1 MTLKIATFNVNSV
14 KSRIPV
20 LAEWFR
26 AKGAPDVLCL
36 QETKCVDADFPTDFF
51 EDYYEHCNFRGMK
64 SYNGVAIL
72 SKRAPD
78 EISFGLGDGDETPFG
93 PNDDADAKRR
103 EAEPARVALVRFGE
117 LFVLNTYIP
126 QGGQEKVDKDYKN
139 KNKNHDYKYKLR
151 FLARVRDLL
160 ERSCT
165 PDNLVVWVGDLNVA
179 PTDIDVANPKNKK
192 NHVCFHEDVKKA
204 LASAMEWGLV
214 DIFREHLPNEGE
226 YTFWDYRIKDSLS
239 RNIGWRIDHVL
250 GTKKAASLCRSVRVE
265 RELRALEK
273 PSDHTA
279 VTAEFDIEP

>member
-51 EDYYEHCNFRGMK
+51 EDYYEYCNFRGMK

-78 EISFGLGDGDETPFG
+78 EVSFGLGDEGEEGRDES
-93 PNDDADAKRR
+93 
-103 EAEPARVALVRFGE
+103 EAARVAFARFGG
-117 LFVLNTYIP
+117 LCVLNTYVP
-126 QGGQEKVDKDYKN
+126 QGKEIENPDYP
-139 KNKNHDYKYKLR
+139 YKLR
-151 FLARVRDLL
+151 FIARVRGLL
-160 ERSCT
+160 ERCCT
-165 PDNLVVWVGDLNVA
+165 PEGLAVWVGDLNVA
-179 PTDIDVANPKNKK
+179 PSDIDVTNPKNKK

-214 DIFREHLPNEGE
+214 DIFREHLPEAGE
-226 YTFWDYRIKDSLS
+226 YTFWDYRIKDSLA

-250 GTKKAASLCRSVRVE
+250 GTKSAAALCRSVIVE
-265 RELRALEK
+265 RELRAMAK

-279 VTAEFDIEP
+279 VVAEFDYDL